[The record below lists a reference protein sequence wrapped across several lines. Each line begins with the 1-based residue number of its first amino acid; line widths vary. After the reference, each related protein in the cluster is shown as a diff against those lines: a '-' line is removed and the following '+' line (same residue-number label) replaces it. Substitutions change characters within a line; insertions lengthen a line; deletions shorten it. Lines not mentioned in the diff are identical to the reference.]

1 MSNTILQGTVSFVN
15 HEKKTV
21 MIEYDA
27 NGKKKAING
36 PVDDETQGLLKK
48 KGIIKKTHH
57 FHIGDVVNFTAGISA
72 RGNKMIASN
81 IRYLYNTALDALV
94 NKAKTENRFLGYLKT
109 ADNKY
114 FVKEIDSYL
123 FFPVSVSPWQVRP
136 AEDTLNEPVT
146 FMLEN
151 LEKKDKITAKLFDNT
166 YIPEFHS
173 ALKLH
178 KSQTPV
184 EATVYKVSPH
194 GIYVNVMGDRIQAK
208 LPFKEGIKAGDIISV
223 KIVYLSPAKIIV
235 EAL

>member
-1 MSNTILQGTVSFVN
+1 MSNTILQGKVSFVN

-48 KGIIKKTHH
+48 KGVIKKTHD

-72 RGNKMIASN
+72 RGNKMVASN

-94 NKAKTENRFLGYLKT
+94 NKAKTENRFLGYLKI
-109 ADNKY
+109 AEDKY

-136 AEDTLNEPVT
+136 AEDKLNEPMT

-151 LEKKDKITAKLFDNT
+151 PEKKDKITAKLFDNT
-166 YIPEFHS
+166 YIPEFHT

-184 EATVYKVSPH
+184 EATVYKVSLH
-194 GIYVNVMGDRIQAK
+194 GIYVNVVGDRIQAK

>member
-1 MSNTILQGTVSFVN
+1 MSKTVIQGKVSFVN

-27 NGKKKAING
+27 NGKKKVING
-36 PVDDETQGLLKK
+36 PVDDETQELLKK
-48 KGIIKKTHH
+48 KGVIKKTHD

-72 RGNKMIASN
+72 RGNKMVASN
-81 IRYLYNTALDALV
+81 IRYLYNTALDVLV
-94 NKAKTENRFLGYLKT
+94 NKARTENRFLGYLKI
-109 ADNKY
+109 AEDKY

-123 FFPVSVSPWQVRP
+123 FFPVSVSPWQLRP
-136 AEDTLNEPVT
+136 AEDKLNEPVT

-166 YIPEFHS
+166 YIPEFHT

-184 EATVYKVSPH
+184 EAMVYKVSPH

-208 LPFKEGIKAGDIISV
+208 LPFKEGIKSGDNLSV